1 MVWSRLPKNAHTILL
16 VATVVGACV
25 AACDDEQKPTK
36 PEADKPVV
44 TASATT
50 AAPAPK
56 RMPEVTLHTKAVQM
70 GMDELMLT
78 APSFDVTLSNLLKKH
93 PVAEPDVVVFNVD
106 RKVKT
111 PLATKV
117 FYALIDAGAKSIEV
131 RTKPRGSFPDK
142 LVITSQTAI
151 GGDIPPCSFVGL
163 IMENLGATFW
173 RVRGGTAKRYTKGM
187 AGPDLSAMHEVM
199 FKEGPSCN
207 SKLFFFSGDEEVD
220 WGHTYD
226 IATSV
231 KAHDPPYEI
240 DKYVLL
246 REEPVPGKPISIKP

>member
-1 MVWSRLPKNAHTILL
+1 
-16 VATVVGACV
+16 VVGAFV
-25 AACDDEQKPTK
+25 AACDDEQQPAK
-36 PEADKPVV
+36 PEADTPVA
-44 TASATT
+44 TAST
-50 AAPAPK
+50 AKPPAPP

-70 GMDELMLT
+70 GMDELVLT
-78 APSFDVTLSNLLKKH
+78 APSFDVSLINLLKKY
-93 PVAEPDVVVFNVD
+93 PVAEPDIITFNID

-142 LVITSQTAI
+142 LVITPQTKL
-151 GGDIPPCSFVGL
+151 GGDVPACTLVGT
-163 IMENLGATFW
+163 IMANLGATFW

-199 FKEGPSCN
+199 FKEGQTCN
-207 SKLFFFSGDEEVD
+207 STLFLFSAEDDVD
-220 WGHTYD
+220 WGHAFD

-231 KAHDPPYEI
+231 KAHDPPYPI
-240 DKYVLL
+240 DKFVLL
-246 REEPVPGKPISIKP
+246 REDPVPGKPIPIKP